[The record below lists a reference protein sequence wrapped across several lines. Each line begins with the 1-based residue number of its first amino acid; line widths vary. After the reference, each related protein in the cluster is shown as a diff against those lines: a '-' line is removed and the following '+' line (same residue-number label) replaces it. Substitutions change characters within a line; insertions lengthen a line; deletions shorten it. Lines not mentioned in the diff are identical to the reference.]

1 MVEGIKEVNQKMI
14 SLLGVDD
21 QQFKQICMIAQ
32 GEFTKLIMASSDE
45 REKVLRELFHSETYQ
60 KLEEKLKVHLKT
72 YQDKYDLLLNKRKD
86 LMQELQVEDHQ
97 EYLSKQTKL
106 IASQQKEYDDLKKDL
121 DQKKQQLQLYRLQ
134 NQRLIQLK
142 DLKQQFQDLKET
154 RKMII
159 KKLNKTVDTLKKST
173 RKQIIYIFLILNNKR
188 NFKP

>member
-21 QQFKQICMIAQ
+21 QQFKQICMNCSRRIY
-32 GEFTKLIMASSDE
+32 KLIMASSDE

-97 EYLSKQTKL
+97 
-106 IASQQKEYDDLKKDL
+106 
-121 DQKKQQLQLYRLQ
+121 R
-134 NQRLIQLK
+134 
-142 DLKQQFQDLKET
+142 
-154 RKMII
+154 
-159 KKLNKTVDTLKKST
+159 
-173 RKQIIYIFLILNNKR
+173 IFI
-188 NFKP
+188 